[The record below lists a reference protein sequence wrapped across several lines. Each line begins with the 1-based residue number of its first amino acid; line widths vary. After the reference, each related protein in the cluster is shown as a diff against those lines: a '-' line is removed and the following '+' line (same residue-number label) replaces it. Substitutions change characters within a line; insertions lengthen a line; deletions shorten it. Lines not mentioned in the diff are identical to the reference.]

1 MVEHHTVLVVEDD
14 AKSLKLACA
23 LLDLRGFH
31 TVSARSATDA
41 VRIARELLPQLV
53 LMDIQLP
60 GGDGTLALTQLK
72 QDPRTADIPV
82 VALTAF
88 AMRGDRERFLA
99 DGFAGY
105 VSKPIDAHSF
115 VDVVS
120 AFISP
125 AT

>member
-1 MVEHHTVLVVEDD
+1 VDRRTVLVVEDD

-31 TVSARSATDA
+31 TVTARSATDA
-41 VRIARELLPQLV
+41 VRLAVEHSPELV

-60 GGDGTLALTQLK
+60 GGDGTSALAQLR

-88 AMRGDRERFLA
+88 AMKGDRERFLA
-99 DGFAGY
+99 EGFAGY

-120 AFISP
+120 AFINP